1 MQKHVRIPTQMHKGS
16 PFALEIPK
24 QIARGPQGFPQNH
37 LSVWEPAT
45 GLLGYII
52 LTGNTRL
59 LLTRVPRPFGV
70 L

>member
-1 MQKHVRIPTQMHKGS
+1 MQKHIRIPTQIHRGS
-16 PFALEIPK
+16 PFALGIPK
-24 QIARGPQGFPQNH
+24 QITKSPEGFPQNH

-59 LLTRVPRPFGV
+59 LLTGVPRPFGV

>member
-1 MQKHVRIPTQMHKGS
+1 MRRGS

-24 QIARGPQGFPQNH
+24 KITRGPQGFPQNH

-45 GLLGYII
+45 GLLGFKI